1 MVPLTGYADK
11 VSGEAG
17 DRIAFKVSSQTPG
30 PCAASLVRVIH
41 ADPNPAGPGMKIE
54 DLSAVFSTTFEAREQ
69 KIEMGS
75 YVRVDGA
82 TALSPLGAMT
92 LSVLVFPTLPDAGE
106 QCVIARWDGDTATGF
121 ALLATADGFV
131 AEIGRIGAPTLRVA
145 TGQKLRARAWY
156 RVWLIIDPLSRSVR
170 LGQRPLH
177 PEAGWDDAGNAWSAI
192 DRTLA
197 HDARRPVFIGAQQA
211 RPSMR
216 HFNGRIEDPVIVAGA
231 RPEIVEQRL
240 DPARPPRGTLAA
252 WDFSRGIDGI
262 DVEDLGPHHLHGVLV
277 NLPTRA
283 VAGSAWT
290 GRAHRWTDA
299 PRDYAAIHFHADDLD
314 DCRWSTDFTLTI
326 PASLRS
332 GVYGM
337 RLKTATSSDII
348 PFYVRPRLGRPTAR
362 IAVLASTFT
371 HQVYTN
377 HMRSAFDEAFRARMS
392 AWGAS
397 PWNPDEY
404 PQYGRS
410 TYNFHLDRSGV
421 CYSTRLRPQLTIRP
435 GFLTFNDEKGSG
447 LRHFPADTHLADWLE
462 RMGIAFDVIT
472 DEDLDDLG
480 VDLIRPYACLVTGSH
495 PEYHTPGTLDAIQAY
510 VDDGGRLAYLGGNGF
525 YWKVARSSR
534 LPGTLEIRRVG
545 PAIRTWAAE
554 PGEHYNALD
563 GQLGGLWRHNGR
575 PPQRLAGVGFSAQG
589 RFEGSYYR
597 RLPAAA
603 DPRVAWIFDGVGDE
617 LLGDFGLSGG
627 GAAGFEL
634 DRADVLLGTP
644 RNAIVL
650 ATSEKHQSHFVAV
663 PEDVLGIYNTTNG
676 EPAAQLIRADMTYM
690 DVAGG
695 GAVFSTGSIT
705 FCGSLSHAG
714 YDNNVSRI
722 LFNVLNRFGGLGLD
736 WPLES
741 IRK

>member
-11 VSGEAG
+11 VSGASG
-17 DRIAFKVSSQTPG
+17 DRIAFKVSSQKPG
-30 PCAASLVRVIH
+30 PCTASLVRIIH

-54 DLSAVFSTTFEAREQ
+54 DLSPVFSTTFDAREQ
-69 KIEMGS
+69 AIEMGS

-82 TALSPLGAMT
+82 TALSPLGTMT
-92 LSVLVFPTLPDAGE
+92 ISVLVFPTLPDAGD
-106 QCVIARWDGDTATGF
+106 QCVIARWDPDTATGF
-121 ALLATADGFV
+121 ALLATADGFA
-131 AEIGRIGAPTLRVA
+131 AEIGRIGAPTLRVV
-145 TGQKLRARAWY
+145 TGKKLRSRAWY
-156 RVWLIIDPLSRSVR
+156 RVWLIIDPAARSVR
-170 LGQRPLH
+170 LGQTPLRA
-177 PEAGWDDAGNAWSAI
+177 EAGWDDAGEAWSPLDA
-192 DRTLA
+192 TLA
-197 HDARRPVFIGAQQA
+197 HDARRSVFIGAQQA
-211 RPSMR
+211 RPSAR

-231 RPEIVEQRL
+231 RREIVEQRL
-240 DPARPPRGTLAA
+240 EPTRPPLGTLAA
-252 WDFSRGIDGI
+252 WDFSRGIDTL
-262 DVEDLGPHHLHGVLV
+262 DVEDIGPNHLHGVLI

-283 VAGSAWT
+283 VTGSAWT

-314 DCRWSTDFTLTI
+314 DCRWSTDFSFTI

-332 GVYGM
+332 GIYGM
-337 RLKTATSSDII
+337 RLKTADSVDTI
-348 PFYVRPRLGRPTAR
+348 PFYVRPQIGKPTAK
-362 IAVLASTFT
+362 IAVLASSFT

-377 HMRSAFDEAFRARMS
+377 HMRNQFDEAFRARMTK
-392 AWGAS
+392 WGAS
-397 PWNPDEY
+397 PSNPDEY

-421 CYSTRLRPQLTIRP
+421 CYSSRLRPQLTIRP

-462 RMGIAFDVIT
+462 KMGIAFDVIT

-480 VDLIRPYACLVTGSH
+480 LDLIKPYACLVTGSH

-510 VDDGGRLAYLGGNGF
+510 VDGGGRLAYLGGNGF
-525 YWKVARSSR
+525 YWKVARSAR

-563 GQLGGLWRHNGR
+563 GALGGLWRHNGR
-575 PPQRLAGVGFSAQG
+575 PPQRLAGVGFSGQG

-597 RLPAAA
+597 RLPASS

-617 LLGDFGLSGG
+617 ILGDFGLSGG

-644 RNAIVL
+644 RNAIVV
-650 ATSEKHQSHFVAV
+650 ASSEKHQSHFVPV
-663 PEDVLGIYNTTNG
+663 PEDLLGIYATTNG
-676 EPAAQLIRADMTYM
+676 EPADRLIRADMTYM
-690 DVAGG
+690 DVASG

-705 FCGSLSHAG
+705 FCGSLSHAN

-722 LFNVLNRFGGLGLD
+722 LFNVLNRFGGLGLG
-736 WPLES
+736 WPLEN